1 MNYPWRI
8 SVQFFEKSPWKLLSI
23 YRQAG
28 LNRQKLPIVAQISN
42 LFHHLCSCERG
53 ALKCVQQ
60 TGRALH
66 QKLGFAIKRNAHL
79 CLFSPQV
86 TRTDEGPCK
95 TPMGL
100 AMVCGWRQGVVEISS
115 EIYRLLHRGSED
127 KIRLDTVEVNRVH
140 SSYPVALLRM
150 GRRWRVEEDI

>member
-1 MNYPWRI
+1 
-8 SVQFFEKSPWKLLSI
+8 
-23 YRQAG
+23 
-28 LNRQKLPIVAQISN
+28 
-42 LFHHLCSCERG
+42 
-53 ALKCVQQ
+53 
-60 TGRALH
+60 
-66 QKLGFAIKRNAHL
+66 
-79 CLFSPQV
+79 
-86 TRTDEGPCK
+86 
-95 TPMGL
+95 MGL